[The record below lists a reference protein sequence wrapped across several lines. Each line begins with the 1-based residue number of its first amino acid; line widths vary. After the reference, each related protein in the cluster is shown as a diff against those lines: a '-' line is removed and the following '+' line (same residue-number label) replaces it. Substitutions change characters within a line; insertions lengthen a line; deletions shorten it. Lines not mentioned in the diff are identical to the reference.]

1 MNSLEWINKQIA
13 NIIDVIEVNQIRLDE
28 NQLFELLKEHYQA
41 YHKELVELLQTLEQ
55 IKDILEAWEV
65 CMNDNSILYVIQA
78 LAEGESIDW
87 HRLPE
92 EKQIKLKKALE
103 VKENA

>member
-1 MNSLEWINKQIA
+1 MNSLEFINLEIATVKKDYKKHINFGQTNFAIADEKRLKQ
-13 NIIDVIEVNQIRLDE
+13 
-28 NQLFELLKEHYQA
+28 
-41 YHKELVELLQTLEQ
+41 LQQ

-65 CMNDNSILYVIQA
+65 CMSDNSILYVIQA
-78 LAEGESIDW
+78 LAEGEPIDW

-103 VKENA
+103 VKDD